1 MYKSKAKP
9 YFPQKT
15 TASFCVQ
22 LIFLVCAGL
31 LHMIGS
37 QMSNYNL
44 IVFGNLC
51 IYACI
56 VVFCAADLRRRFVML
71 LFSLVVFVFLSCR
84 SLIDFFIGTLW
95 WKEYRPEDVLFALRS
110 VALSLLMIYLGAMLY
125 VLSVH
130 RKASKDRPAGLQAHI
145 QNIKPTPGRQTLQIT
160 ALCLYVVSMGFFLY
174 GELDKLL
181 FMQGKTYS
189 EYFVSYDAAYPFW
202 ICTAGYCMPYALCA
216 FLATLPK
223 KKLAFPALTPYLLSA
238 VPALMFGLRNPIVLN
253 ALFIFLYYC
262 IRDYLGDEKRWLGR
276 FEIGAI
282 IAVIPIACVGLSAV
296 NYLRDGA
303 SSTDKIVVNIVVDLF
318 HKQGVSFRTLCVG
331 HAALPSLPGVKRN
344 FTFGPFIDQVL
355 YSRIGLWLFGTD
367 PLPVGNCAEL
377 AARSHKLA
385 HPISF
390 VAHPGYLK
398 GHGLGSSYLL
408 EVFADYGY
416 IGIAVY
422 SFILGVFLLYCL
434 DAMKKG
440 WFIKT
445 VGLVLF
451 TDLFYIPRSAATDWL
466 VFLIQIHFWFV
477 IAACLL
483 GEKILNWM
491 LPQLQRHLHSNDN
504 RHRPPG

>member
-1 MYKSKAKP
+1 MCKFKTKP
-9 YFPQKT
+9 YYSPKT
-15 TASFCVQ
+15 AALFCVQ
-22 LIFLVCAGL
+22 FMFLVCAGL
-31 LHMIGS
+31 LHILGS
-37 QMSNYNL
+37 QMPDYNL

-56 VVFCAADLRRRFVML
+56 MVFCASDLRRRFVML

-125 VLSVH
+125 VLLIH
-130 RKASKDRPAGLQAHI
+130 RKASKSRPARLQTQMKNVQI
-145 QNIKPTPGRQTLQIT
+145 TPGRQTLQIA

-181 FMQGKTYS
+181 FMQGKIYA
-189 EYFVSYDAAYPFW
+189 EYFISYDATYPFW
-202 ICTAGYCMPYALCA
+202 IRTAGYCMPYALCA

-223 KKLAFPALTPYLLSA
+223 KKLVFPVLALYLLSA
-238 VPALMFGLRNPIVLN
+238 VPSLMFGLRNPIVLN

-276 FEIGAI
+276 WEIGTI
-282 IAVIPIACVGLSAV
+282 IALIPIACIGLSAM
-296 NYLRDGA
+296 NYLRDGP
-303 SSTDKIVVNIVVDLF
+303 SSTDKVVVNIVVDLF

-331 HAALPSLPGVKRN
+331 HAALPNLPGVKRN

-385 HPISF
+385 EPISF
-390 VAHPGYLK
+390 VAHPGYLE

-408 EVFADYGY
+408 EVFTDYGY
-416 IGIAVY
+416 IGIAAY
-422 SFILGVFLLYCL
+422 SFILGIFLLYCL

-445 VGLVLF
+445 VVLILF
-451 TDLFYIPRSAATDWL
+451 TDLFYIPRAAATDWL
-466 VFLIQIHFWFV
+466 VFLIQVHFWFV
-477 IAACLL
+477 IIVCLL
-483 GEKILNWM
+483 GEKILSWM
-491 LPQLQRHLHSNDN
+491 LSQLQIRLHPNDD
-504 RHRPPG
+504 RRRPPG